1 MDTQAALDFLQTSGL
16 VLAQKLIAA
25 IAIWFIGRWLIG
37 FAVGMLTKAMGRR
50 NVDPTLIRYAESG
63 VKVTLTIVLVVALLG
78 YFGVETASFA
88 ALLAGVGLAIGT
100 AWGGLLQNFAS
111 GVFMVMLRPFRVGDT
126 VTVAGVTGVVEEIG
140 LLTTIINTYDNVRT
154 IIGNDKVF
162 GDTIQN
168 YDANP
173 YRRINAEAQLSG
185 DTDYRDAIRRFREAL
200 DATPGVLQDPE
211 PSIEILEFNL
221 AGPVVGVRSYATP
234 ENYWD
239 VWFATRRIIQD
250 VTTEAGYST
259 PGSPVAIV
267 AQAPGDAESQRLG

>member
-1 MDTQAALDFLQTSGL
+1 MNAEAALTFLQTSGL
-16 VLAQKLIAA
+16 VLVQKLIAA
-25 IAIWFIGRWLIG
+25 IAIWFIGRWLIR
-37 FAVGMLTKAMGRR
+37 FAVGMLKRAMEKRE
-50 NVDPTLIRYAESG
+50 VDATLVRYAESG
-63 VKVTLTIVLVVALLG
+63 INVTLTIILVVALLG

-111 GVFMVMLRPFRVGDT
+111 GVFMVLLRPFRVGDT

-140 LLTTIINTYDNVRT
+140 LLATTINTYDNVRT

-168 YDANP
+168 YNANE

-185 DTDYRDAIRRFREAL
+185 DTDYRDAMRRFREAL
-200 DATPGVLQDPE
+200 DATPGVLQDPP
-211 PSIEILEFNL
+211 PSIEILDFTL

-234 ENYWD
+234 EHYWD

-259 PGSPVAIV
+259 PGSPVTIVSPV
-267 AQAPGDAESQRLG
+267 AQDGGTQVGN